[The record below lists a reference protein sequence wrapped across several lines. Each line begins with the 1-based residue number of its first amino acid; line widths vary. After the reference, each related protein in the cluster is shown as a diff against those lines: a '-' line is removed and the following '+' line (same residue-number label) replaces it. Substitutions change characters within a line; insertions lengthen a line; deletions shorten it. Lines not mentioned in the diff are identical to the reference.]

1 MRAHQ
6 AVLTSLFGSLL
17 AIATAPACA
26 LDHASIEA
34 ETEVDVEA
42 LGKPLLAQQV
52 AQARAATAKYH
63 DVAVAVADG
72 FVSTGV
78 CAEVPVLG
86 AIGVHYVNQQRLF
99 DPAVSIDEP
108 EILIYLPQDGEP
120 KLVAVEYFQAVV
132 IEGAPYAGCGVE
144 NPACPPAN
152 APPPPQVFDGETL
165 EGPMPG
171 HQPGIP
177 WHYDTNVWLWA
188 NNPAG
193 MFATFNPSLS
203 CE

>member
-1 MRAHQ
+1 MRARQ
-6 AVLTSLFGSLL
+6 GVFTSLFGSLL

-26 LDHASIEA
+26 VDPAS
-34 ETEVDVEA
+34 TEVEVEA
-42 LGKPLLAQQV
+42 LGSSLLAQQIE
-52 AQARAATAKYH
+52 QARAATAKYH
-63 DVAVAVADG
+63 QVERAVADG

-78 CAEVPVLG
+78 CAEVPPLG
-86 AIGVHYVNQQRLF
+86 AIGIHYVNYGRLA
-99 DPAVSIDEP
+99 DPAVSIEEP
-108 EILIYLPQDGEP
+108 EILIYLPRKNGKP

-132 IEGAPYAGCGVE
+132 IDGAPYDGCGIE
-144 NPACPPAN
+144 NHACPPAN
-152 APPPPQVFDGETL
+152 PPPPPPVFDGEIL

-171 HQPGIP
+171 HQPGVP

-188 NNPAG
+188 HNPAG